1 MTNTIIYLIGFPGS
15 GKYTIAEQ
23 IRELT
28 GAKLVDNHLINNPV
42 FSVIE
47 TDGVSPIPD
56 PVWQK
61 VDAVR
66 RIVLDT
72 IREFSSPHFS
82 FVFTNHLVDGDPSDV
97 RAFLEIAALAAERRS
112 TFVPVRLFCD
122 EEELCRRIVSA
133 DRIRRFK
140 DISPD
145 NARHR
150 FRTRRILSVDHPH
163 LLDLDV
169 TKLTAAQAAQQI
181 VRHAQDAER

>member
-1 MTNTIIYLIGFPGS
+1 MTNTIVYLIGFPGS

-42 FSVIE
+42 FSVI
-47 TDGVSPIPD
+47 DAGGVNPIPD
-56 PVWQK
+56 PAWQK
-61 VDAVR
+61 VAMIR

-72 IREFSSPHFS
+72 IRELSSPHFS
-82 FVFTNHLVDGDPSDV
+82 FVFTNHLVDGDAADV
-97 RAFLEIAALAAERRS
+97 EVFAEIAALAAERRS
-112 TFVPVRLFCD
+112 RFVPVRLFCD
-122 EEELCRRIVSA
+122 EEELCRRIASA

-145 NARHR
+145 NAHHT
-150 FRTRRILSVDHPH
+150 FRTRRILRVDHPH

-169 TKLTAAQAAQQI
+169 TKLTAAQAALRI
-181 VRHAQDAER
+181 VRHVQEAER